1 MDDFTQAL
9 AELSYQTVKARQRK
23 RVPVTVNDVSRQIDR
38 HWVNYRDGIIATW
51 ADRIFAKGRPS
62 FAKARRCRLAALT
75 ERVFDLLAEHGE
87 HWEYPHDGDQA
98 EWTAWGVAVLQWIHL
113 ELAGKAAIPCF
124 TQEELKVWLNE
135 RQPGQLSMF

>member
-1 MDDFTQAL
+1 MNEFTQAL

-23 RVPVTVNDVSRQIDR
+23 RIPVTVNDVSRQIDR

-51 ADRIFAKGRPS
+51 ADRIFAR
-62 FAKARRCRLAALT
+62 ARQHRLVALT
-75 ERVFDLLAEHGE
+75 GKVNDLLAEHGE
-87 HWEYPHDGDQA
+87 HWEYPHDSDQA

-113 ELAGKAAIPCF
+113 ELAGKAAIPHY
-124 TQEELKVWLNE
+124 TQEGLQVWLNE